1 MGGTQGSD
9 DEDDCSDAGEAIP
22 SLSADDPG
30 DSPRLL
36 GRNSER
42 RPSDEAPQESPD
54 IGDADKTGLDPET
67 PTVWMAGRGFV
78 YILLVAGSWELRTF
92 NPRWLASEYVVI
104 DNDPSK
110 DLRAWLNEAW
120 PRIAGDVG
128 QCMIE
133 TTNSGRSNDDLITKM
148 LAAPWFES
156 EAGGHDWGRWNAD
169 LADSIRAAELESE
182 EEWARGRDQIA
193 TASDPRREAKDEARI
208 KF

>member
-1 MGGTQGSD
+1 L
-9 DEDDCSDAGEAIP
+9 DATVN
-22 SLSADDPG
+22 ADH
-30 DSPRLL
+30 LTKL
-36 GRNSER
+36 R
-42 RPSDEAPQESPD
+42 RRARD

-67 PTVWMAGRGFV
+67 PAVWMAGRGFV

-208 KF
+208 KFLDDLLGL